1 MTKTIVDIGCFNAR
15 TLSLANKLLHRKKET
30 WFGLM
35 VEPNAYMKE
44 DIFKSLKGTD
54 FKYVHCAVSSTDG
67 VGKLFMGKYG
77 FFDRRSPA
85 QKEKCMRSSLVN
97 GEEFVAQHLTD
108 EYQEVATK
116 TLHTLLTENNINHVD
131 ILKVDTEGNDT
142 TIFESYDWSV
152 MPVEIITEDHVAVR
166 GKTTQSYWEEQ
177 EVSKNKKYDI
187 LKNRGYVLTKQ
198 EDCNSYWVIQ
208 DGVYWKK

>member
-35 VEPNAYMKE
+35 VEPNIHMKD

-108 EYQEVATK
+108 EYQEVPMK
-116 TLHTLLTENNINHVD
+116 TLQTLLKENNINHID

-142 TIFESYDWSV
+142 IIFESYDWSV
-152 MPVEIITEDHVAVR
+152 IPVEIITEDHVAVR

-187 LKNRGYVLTKQ
+187 LKNRGYVLIKQ
-198 EDCNSYWVIQ
+198 EDCNSYWAIQ
-208 DGVYWKK
+208 NGVYWKK

>member
-1 MTKTIVDIGCFNAR
+1 
-15 TLSLANKLLHRKKET
+15 
-30 WFGLM
+30 
-35 VEPNAYMKE
+35 
-44 DIFKSLKGTD
+44 
-54 FKYVHCAVSSTDG
+54 
-67 VGKLFMGKYG
+67 
-77 FFDRRSPA
+77 
-85 QKEKCMRSSLVN
+85 
-97 GEEFVAQHLTD
+97 
-108 EYQEVATK
+108 
-116 TLHTLLTENNINHVD
+116 
-131 ILKVDTEGNDT
+131 
-142 TIFESYDWSV
+142 

>member
-35 VEPNAYMKE
+35 VEPNIHMKD

-97 GEEFVAQHLTD
+97 DEKFVAQHLTD
-108 EYQEVATK
+108 EYQEVPMK
-116 TLHTLLTENNINHVD
+116 TLQTLLKENNINHID

-142 TIFESYDWSV
+142 IIFESYDWSV
-152 MPVEIITEDHVAVR
+152 IPVEIITEDHVAVR

-187 LKNRGYVLTKQ
+187 LKNRGYVLIKQ
-198 EDCNSYWVIQ
+198 EDCNSYWAIQ
-208 DGVYWKK
+208 NGVYWKK

>member
-108 EYQEVATK
+108 EYQEVPTK
-116 TLHTLLTENNINHVD
+116 TLHTLLTENNISHVD